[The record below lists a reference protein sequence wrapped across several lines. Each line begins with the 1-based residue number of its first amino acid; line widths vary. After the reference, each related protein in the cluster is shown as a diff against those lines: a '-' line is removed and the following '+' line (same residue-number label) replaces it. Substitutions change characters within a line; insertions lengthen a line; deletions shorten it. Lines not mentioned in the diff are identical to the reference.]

1 MVVLYG
7 RIVFIVAEKTFSYT
21 VFTLCMTS
29 FRTQIGSL
37 IMSVNENIKSS
48 LWLIPV
54 VLNSTKIT
62 VTVYVFSK
70 MLEIS
75 EL

>member
-1 MVVLYG
+1 
-7 RIVFIVAEKTFSYT
+7 
-21 VFTLCMTS
+21 
-29 FRTQIGSL
+29 
-37 IMSVNENIKSS
+37 MSVNENIKSS